1 MSRSVSASNWPQHLQ
16 RQLPER
22 LHGRIWLARLDDWL
36 ASWTKLPIAQF
47 CRPLTEAE
55 SLDGTTLDRPW
66 VVAALPHPSWS
77 EESRGEGL
85 EPLVFASSRI
95 GNWLERSD
103 LAPAARL
110 WLTQLRTAAGHL
122 VTGQGMTCR
131 SLSIHASHFYGLA
144 CWEWIPS
151 ETKNWRHWTESI
163 IQSCHEPKLGI
174 HHASLFVT
182 PTEGDKQATTPA
194 ADRLAFAS
202 ARQAFILSLRN
213 ESRTWSLAHE
223 MLASGTNHGQIHV
236 FLPPKNGSDSKSL
249 EEHRAAAQR
258 LMTVGAVGWHLTSA
272 NANAETKVRTSP
284 ASERNLNSQLT
295 NHAHQV
301 EWLGPGMSEGFLC
314 HHTRATPQQWPEEVE
329 GDFWWRWLMEAN
341 NNRGPWDTL
350 LRIACQ
356 QKLRAG
362 RRLIPGQQPVVCFSG
377 RCPVQTSLLRTFR
390 PHLRRWDY
398 EPYGIAIQRDW
409 LERHGVRPVEYLE
422 TSQPTH
428 HFQQIRYS
436 KGSATT
442 RVDWS
447 LEQEYRWEGDLDL
460 RLVPIEAM
468 FYFARTVE
476 EATRL
481 ADYTP
486 CMVKFLEPVAAKSG
500 SHDSLGEH
508 STEIN

>member
-1 MSRSVSASNWPQHLQ
+1 MSRSVSASDWPQLLQ

-22 LHGRIWLARLDDWL
+22 LHGKIWLARLDDWL

-47 CRPLTEAE
+47 CRPLTKAE
-55 SLDGTTLDRPW
+55 SIGDEALEQPW
-66 VVAALPHPSWS
+66 VVAVLPHPNWS
-77 EESRGEGL
+77 QDSRGAGL
-85 EPLVFASSRI
+85 EPLVLASSRI
-95 GNWLERSD
+95 GNWSERPE

-151 ETKNWRHWTESI
+151 ETKIWRGWLESI
-163 IQSCHEPKLGI
+163 IQSCHEPNLGLN
-174 HHASLFVT
+174 HASLFVT
-182 PTEGDKQATTPA
+182 PTDRDNHSTSPS

-202 ARQAFILSLRN
+202 ARQFLILSLRN
-213 ESRTWSLAHE
+213 KSQTWSLAQE
-223 MLASGTNHGQIHV
+223 MLMNGTNQGRMHV
-236 FLPPKNGSDSKSL
+236 LLPPKNGTDSKSL
-249 EEHRAAAQR
+249 QEHRVAAQQ
-258 LMTVGAVGWHLTSA
+258 LMTAGAVGWHLSNA
-272 NANAETKVRTSP
+272 YANAETAAKTSS
-284 ASERNLNSQLT
+284 ASGRNLNSQSA
-295 NHAHQV
+295 NDNKQV

-314 HHTRATPQQWPEEVE
+314 HHTRASAQQWPEEVE
-329 GDFWWRWLMEAN
+329 GDFWWRWLLDVS

-377 RCPVQTSLLRTFR
+377 RCPVETSELRTFR

-398 EPYGIAIQRDW
+398 EPYGIAVQRAW
-409 LERHGVRPVEYLE
+409 LEQHGVRPVEYLE

-436 KGSATT
+436 KGSETT

-460 RLVPIEAM
+460 RIVPVEVM
-468 FYFARTVE
+468 FYFTRTAE
-476 EATRL
+476 EARRL

-486 CMVKFLEPVAAKSG
+486 CLVKFLEPITAIGGNYKSP
-500 SHDSLGEH
+500 GEH
-508 STEIN
+508 LTELD